1 MANSYQEAGVN
12 YDQLDALKRFAQMA
26 ARETDGN
33 LPPGIS
39 GVADSRG
46 ESAFVIDVGP
56 FYLATVQEGL
66 GTKNLIAEALGTP
79 EETHFDKIGRDT
91 VAMIVNDLITVG
103 ARPLW
108 VNAHWAF
115 GSSQFLEGNP
125 EKGPD
130 LARGWAAA
138 CNEAGAVYA
147 AGETP
152 ILKGIIY
159 PETVELSGSGVGIIE
174 PKSRLT
180 LGDRLQAG
188 DHIVLIESNGIHAN
202 GLTLVRDVAAM
213 LPDGYQTR
221 LSDGQTFGETILNP
235 THVYVKLQQEVFAHG
250 LDVHY
255 MVHITGHG
263 WRKLMRAN
271 RDFTYRMFTVPDP
284 QEEFGLMQQTGGISD
299 EEMYNTFNMGTG
311 FAFMLSA
318 KQTQY
323 VVAIAKQQGL
333 KAWDAGVLEKG
344 PKQVVIEPK
353 GITYKAETLQIR

>member
-221 LSDGQTFGETILNP
+221 LSDGKHLEKQYLTP
-235 THVYVKLQQEVFAHG
+235 RMYVKLQQEVLLMDLMFIIWCTLLVTDGGNSCGQIVILPTGCHG
-250 LDVHY
+250 S
-255 MVHITGHG
+255 
-263 WRKLMRAN
+263 
-271 RDFTYRMFTVPDP
+271 DP
-284 QEEFGLMQQTGGISD
+284 QEEFGLMQQT
-299 EEMYNTFNMGTG
+299 E
-311 FAFMLSA
+311 ASA
-318 KQTQY
+318 MRKC
-323 VVAIAKQQGL
+323 
-333 KAWDAGVLEKG
+333 
-344 PKQVVIEPK
+344 
-353 GITYKAETLQIR
+353 ITP